1 MTNSSKDCTKKQMNK
16 PRRKGLNRMLWA
28 IYYSHKGT
36 VAAWNNEAA
45 FRQELIGTLLL
56 LPVAFWLGQTA
67 EQRILLI
74 APGLLLIITELI
86 NSAIEAAIDRI
97 GPENHELSGQ
107 AKDMAS
113 AAVSF
118 SLLLVCFSW
127 SMIAWQRFVT
137 NG

>member
-1 MTNSSKDCTKKQMNK
+1 MTHDNLKTFMNK
-16 PRRKGLNRMLWA
+16 PGRKGLSRMFWA
-28 IYYSHKGT
+28 IHYSHKG
-36 VAAWNNEAA
+36 VVSAWKNEAA

-56 LPVAFWLGQTA
+56 LPVALWLGQTA

-74 APGLLLIITELI
+74 APGLLLIIIELL

-118 SLLLVCFSW
+118 TLLLVCFNW